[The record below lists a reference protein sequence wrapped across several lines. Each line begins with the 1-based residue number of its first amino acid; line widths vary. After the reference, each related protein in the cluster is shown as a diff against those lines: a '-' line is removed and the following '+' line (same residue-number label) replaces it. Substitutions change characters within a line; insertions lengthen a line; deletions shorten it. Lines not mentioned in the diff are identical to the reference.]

1 VIGAPNM
8 GIQDAIMYLQQEGH
22 YIKPFNPKEGL
33 FIVNGQILNS
43 NSVIQLAETNLQ
55 LAETNL

>member
-1 VIGAPNM
+1 M

-43 NSVIQLAETNLQ
+43 NSVIQLAEANL
-55 LAETNL
+55 